1 MSLWNPFESSG
12 SNISE
17 QLGGGFEILQVTQEN
32 HFLDGEICPFYTGC
46 PLVGNEGMNPE
57 NIPVPSHGA
66 FGFVFR
72 VTSLLGGS
80 PWLASS

>member
-46 PLVGNEGMNPE
+46 PLVGNEGMNPHQTMYGF
-57 NIPVPSHGA
+57 IPSFPTKGHP
-66 FGFVFR
+66 VF
-72 VTSLLGGS
+72 
-80 PWLASS
+80 P